1 MTRGYDTDVV
11 VAGSGNAAMSA
22 ALAAAEAGARV
33 VVLEKAPREEAGGNT
48 WFTAGAYRLPHGGL
62 ADVGPLLRQPPDP
75 RLAGTQL
82 PAYSAEEFRAD
93 LERLTDGRCDP
104 EMADVLVGEA
114 RTAIEWLHGLGIDF
128 ELMYH
133 RQAYE
138 IEGGG
143 HRFWGNLA
151 LGVVGGGKGLV
162 RRQHDL
168 ADRRG
173 IELVHDAAVT
183 ELVLEEGAVAGVVT
197 ADGRR
202 WRAPA
207 VVLACGG
214 FQADPDMRVE
224 HLGAGWLAAKVRG
237 SRHNTGDALNAALAA
252 GAARAGD
259 WSTCHSVAWDEGTPP
274 HGDRELTNRFTKQS
288 YPLGIVVNVD
298 GERFVDEGADF
309 RNYTYARLGAA
320 IIDQPGARAFQLF
333 DAKTIPLLREDEY
346 TVPGIVRHEADDL
359 RTLARAA
366 GIDADGLE
374 RTVRAFNAAVLEGPF
389 DPTEKDGKGTRGIDP
404 PKSNWAQPLDRPP
417 FLAVPVTCG
426 ITFTFGGLRIDVEGR
441 VLDARERPIAGL
453 FAAGEIAG
461 GLFAGNYPGGSGLT
475 AGTVFGRRA
484 GRAAASAST
493 PPDPAPSAAGAQQEG
508 VVS

>member
-1 MTRGYDTDVV
+1 MSSAIDTDVV

-48 WFTAGAYRLPHGGL
+48 WFTAGAYRVPHGGL
-62 ADVGPLLRQPPDP
+62 KDLRPLLRQPPDP
-75 RLAGTQL
+75 RLDGTLL
-82 PAYSAEEFRAD
+82 PAYAEHDFRAD

-104 EMADVLVGEA
+104 AMADVLVGDA
-114 RTAIEWLHGLGIDF
+114 RAAVEWLHALGIEF

-138 IEGGG
+138 LDGGG

-151 LGVVGGGKGLV
+151 LGVVEGGKGLV
-162 RRQHDL
+162 RRQH
-168 ADRRG
+168 AVARARG
-173 IELVHDAAVT
+173 VEIVFDAGVAELIVED
-183 ELVLEEGAVAGVVT
+183 GAIAGVVC

-207 VVLACGG
+207 VVLASGG
-214 FQADPDMRVE
+214 FQADPRMRAE

-237 SRHNTGDALNAALAA
+237 TRHNTGDALNAALAI

-259 WSTCHSVAWDEGTPP
+259 WSTCHSVAWDAGTPP

-288 YPLGIVVNVD
+288 YPLGIVVNTR

-320 IIDQPGARAFQLF
+320 IIDQPGALAFQLF
-333 DAKTIPLLREDEY
+333 DAKTTPLLREDEY
-346 TVPGIVRHEADDL
+346 TVPGIVRHEAGDL
-359 RTLARAA
+359 RTLAQAA

-374 RTVRAFNAAVLEGPF
+374 RTVRAFNAAVQDGPF
-389 DPTEKDGKGTRGIDP
+389 DPTERDGKGTDGIDP
-404 PKSNWAQPLDRPP
+404 PKSNWAQPLDAPP
-417 FLAVPVTCG
+417 FLAIPVTCG
-426 ITFTFGGLRIDVEGR
+426 ITFTFGGLRIDVDGR
-441 VLDARERPIAGL
+441 VLDEREEPLAGL

-484 GRAAASAST
+484 GHAAATAAT
-493 PPDPAPSAAGAQQEG
+493 RPDPAPSAAGVQQEG
-508 VVS
+508 VAP